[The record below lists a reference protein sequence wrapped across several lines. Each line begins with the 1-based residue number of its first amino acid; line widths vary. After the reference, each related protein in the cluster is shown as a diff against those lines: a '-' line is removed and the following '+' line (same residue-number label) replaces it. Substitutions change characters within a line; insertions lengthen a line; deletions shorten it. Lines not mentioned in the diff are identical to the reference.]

1 MATVGGP
8 SAYEQDLVQQEVAR
22 EGEVQAEK
30 EAVVANLIGKSEHQP
45 AADELPPAIDTI
57 ITAGVSELMNK
68 VGDQAT
74 RLAAQELGVEPEKL
88 MHAVKLRDE
97 ILDKAEEGIRRNF
110 LTPRERQQQMNDIYK
125 TQYGNFSEAD
135 H

>member
-22 EGEVQAEK
+22 DGEVQAEK
-30 EAVVANLIGKSEHQP
+30 QAVVANLIGKSEHQP
-45 AADELPPAIDTI
+45 AAELPPAIDTI
-57 ITAGVSELMNK
+57 ITAGVSELMHK
-68 VGDQAT
+68 VGDEAT

-88 MHAVKLRDE
+88 MHAVELRNK
-97 ILDKAEEGIRRNF
+97 ILDQAEEGIRRNF
-110 LTPRERQQQMNDIYK
+110 LSPREQQKLMDQIYK